1 MVITGMLS
9 KDLLSFNW
17 KDAPASVRRRADQ
30 AFYGYGDNSDQAL
43 RERNDFELVK
53 KKLTFINFRLIKS
66 LRRINLIRRRLVFHI
81 PLYSVLLL
89 CTCGLRS
96 PSHESLK
103 SVVK

>member
-53 KKLTFINFRLIKS
+53 KKKGIWQYLESLIK
-66 LRRINLIRRRLVFHI
+66 N
-81 PLYSVLLL
+81 
-89 CTCGLRS
+89 
-96 PSHESLK
+96 
-103 SVVK
+103 